1 MKIKRYTARDMRQA
15 MQKVREDQG
24 PDAVILSSRRSD
36 GMVEIVAA
44 IDYDEALVREAV
56 EPLRAERGRDVAEL
70 PARAEAKPRAV
81 EIAEAAAHRPR
92 PLTPAELVAI
102 ANAEAASAVVAP
114 APIRVAKFAPGV
126 DVRHESDA
134 RRAPIAAQAASIA
147 EVTNATD
154 APTSAANVA
163 PVETNA
169 KPAGDATH
177 VAASAHEA
185 STAVAAPNSES
196 PRPSVAEARA
206 ALGDATDRLRMRD
219 EIGQLRYLLEAQLSS
234 LAWNDLDRRHPLRAR
249 VLRDLTRFGIEGD
262 VASDIIEDLP
272 AQLSTEQARY
282 LPLGLLSRRLRVV
295 EEAASLRGVVALVGA
310 TGAGKTTTLA
320 KLAARHV
327 QSHGRQSVAL
337 IGTDDFRVGAHDQL
351 LHYGRALGVQ
361 TFTASDASELSRLLQ
376 HVADRDLVLIDTPGL
391 TMRDA
396 RLPSVIDTLKANAEV
411 VRTTLVLPANVL
423 PGSLEH
429 SVQAYAPL
437 APESCILTKLDE
449 APTPGAAL
457 SIVLRHGLAIEF
469 VTDGQRV
476 PEDIHVADARRLV
489 CRLADE
495 AKNES
500 PDERVMAERFGRA
513 LLAHS

>member
-56 EPLRAERGRDVAEL
+56 EPLRASETQVAAV
-70 PARAEAKPRAV
+70 PQRAV
-81 EIAEAAAHRPR
+81 EAAPQPVVAKA
-92 PLTPAELVAI
+92 PAPPKPAAPQPKAI
-102 ANAEAASAVVAP
+102 APSAAVLTKAPAPKPTQPVVEAAS
-114 APIRVAKFAPGV
+114 
-126 DVRHESDA
+126 
-134 RRAPIAAQAASIA
+134 
-147 EVTNATD
+147 
-154 APTSAANVA
+154 
-163 PVETNA
+163 ET
-169 KPAGDATH
+169 
-177 VAASAHEA
+177 
-185 STAVAAPNSES
+185 
-196 PRPSVAEARA
+196 PRPTVAEARA
-206 ALGDATDRLRMRD
+206 ALEASADRLRMRD
-219 EIGQLRYLLEAQLSS
+219 EIGALRQLLESQLSS
-234 LAWNDLDRRHPLRAR
+234 LAWNDLDRRHPMQAR

-262 VASDIIEDLP
+262 VAEAIVADLP
-272 AQLSTEQARY
+272 ANLSNEQSRY
-282 LPLGLLSRRLRVV
+282 LPLGLISRRLRVN
-295 EEAASLRGVVALVGA
+295 AAAADLSGVVALVGA

-327 QSHGRQSVAL
+327 QAHGRQSVAL

-361 TFTASDASELSRLLQ
+361 TFTAADASELARLLQ

-391 TMRDA
+391 TVRDA
-396 RLPSVIDTLKANAEV
+396 RLPSVIDTLKSNAPR
-411 VRTTLVLPANVL
+411 VRTTLVLPANLL

-437 APESCILTKLDE
+437 NPQGCILTKLDE
-449 APTPGAAL
+449 TPSPGAAL
-457 SIVLRHGLAIEF
+457 SIVLRHGFALEF

-476 PEDIHVADARRLV
+476 PEDIHVADARRLA
-489 CRLADE
+489 CRLADGS
-495 AKNES
+495 KNA
-500 PDERVMAERFGRA
+500 PLDERVLAERFGRV

>member
-56 EPLRAERGRDVAEL
+56 EPLRVERGEPRVALVAE
-70 PARAEAKPRAV
+70 AQAKP
-81 EIAEAAAHRPR
+81 
-92 PLTPAELVAI
+92 L
-102 ANAEAASAVVAP
+102 ASAPVAKPVASVAPIVQPATPKPVPVAVAP
-114 APIRVAKFAPGV
+114 AATPVATPVATPAPTPVAAVAETAPATPTNENTSRVAA
-126 DVRHESDA
+126 
-134 RRAPIAAQAASIA
+134 
-147 EVTNATD
+147 
-154 APTSAANVA
+154 
-163 PVETNA
+163 
-169 KPAGDATH
+169 
-177 VAASAHEA
+177 
-185 STAVAAPNSES
+185 
-196 PRPSVAEARA
+196 AEARA
-206 ALGDATDRLRMRD
+206 AFEASTERLRMRD
-219 EIGQLRYLLEAQLSS
+219 EIGQLRYLLESQLSS

-249 VLRDLTRFGIEGD
+249 VLRDLTRFGIEAD
-262 VASDIIEDLP
+262 VAEAIVDDLP
-272 AQLSTEQARY
+272 ANLSSEQSRY
-282 LPLGLLSRRLRVV
+282 LPLGLISRRLRVNKS
-295 EEAASLRGVVALVGA
+295 ASDLSGVVALVGA

-327 QSHGRQSVAL
+327 QNHGRQSVAL

-361 TFTASDASELSRLLQ
+361 TFTASDAAELARLLQ
-376 HVADRDLVLIDTPGL
+376 HVADRDLVLIDTPGM
-391 TMRDA
+391 TVRDA
-396 RLPSVIDTLKANAEV
+396 RLPSVIDTLKSNAPR
-411 VRTTLVLPANVL
+411 VRTTLVLPANLL

-437 APESCILTKLDE
+437 APSGCILTKLDE
-449 APTPGAAL
+449 APSPGAVL
-457 SIVLRHGLAIEF
+457 SIVLRHGLALEF

-476 PEDIHVADARRLV
+476 PEDIHLADARRLA

-495 AKNES
+495 SKS
-500 PDERVMAERFGRA
+500 VDPDERVMAERFGRS